1 MRIFLLFQTK
11 KTFGAE
17 EIRQNGLNSENVTP
31 FPSLLTESSW
41 SPNETEVWKWVRK
54 IYLGKLSLYITRKKH
69 RMRLVACSKTPHLHE
84 VASSSSSFEGFT
96 VIARI
101 SANGDVKLK
110 IDVSGSKTQV
120 IFDDVFSR
128 LVAAAQPI
136 PGFRRLKGGKT
147 PDIPKDILMHLLG
160 PSKVNKQSIQKII
173 NTTVAEYVEKEGLKV
188 TRDLKVDET
197 FEELEAV
204 FKPGEAFA
212 FNATIRLLE
221 TDKKKP

>member
-1 MRIFLLFQTK
+1 MRVVGLFLIRCWRVLLSRSEEMAVAIDRLCFYLNPKVNLILFSMSGRRFRSFDDFLTCY
-11 KTFGAE
+11 
-17 EIRQNGLNSENVTP
+17 LNY
-31 FPSLLTESSW
+31 PS
-41 SPNETEVWKWVRK
+41 
-54 IYLGKLSLYITRKKH
+54 
-69 RMRLVACSKTPHLHE
+69 CSFFSRHY
-84 VASSSSSFEGFT
+84 GFT

-110 IDVSGSKTQV
+110 IDVSSSKTQV
-120 IFDDVFSR
+120 IFDDVLSR

-173 NTTVAEYVEKEGLKV
+173 NTAVAEYVEKEGLKV